1 MLYGIIIII
10 LIVIVEAI
18 FAATDTAF
26 MYINRAEIRQLSKT
40 NKKAKKI
47 MILMEDSNKFFGTI
61 EIGMNMCELLASA
74 VASIT
79 VLEILMSNLEKYTK
93 LNTSIIVMFSVAI
106 VTIILTY
113 VILVFGRVL
122 PKRIARNYPKKVAY
136 ALTPILWIIAKLNYP
151 FERIIDVSTNAISK
165 VFNIKQ
171 EPQERMTEKQLKM
184 IIKEAKDEG
193 VLASLEKRIL
203 MNTIRANNISAKKIM
218 VPLEESYMINIK
230 DDISKILRGIKKEK
244 YTRIPVYKG
253 KKEDIIGIFNLKDIV
268 LEYTET
274 GIQEKEQ
281 IEKLLR
287 EPLFIDKD
295 KKIFDVFKEFQNN
308 NRMIGIVVD
317 EDNTPIGLVSMED
330 ILEKLVGKMF
340 DEDDEK

>member
-1 MLYGIIIII
+1 MLYGIILII
-10 LIVIVEAI
+10 LIVAVKAI
-18 FAATDTAF
+18 FSASDTAF
-26 MYINRAEIRQLSKT
+26 TYINRAEIKQLSKT
-40 NKKAKKI
+40 DKKAQKI
-47 MILMEDSNKFFGTI
+47 LTLMEDSNKFFGAI
-61 EIGMNMCELLASA
+61 EVGFNVCELLASA
-74 VASIT
+74 IASVT
-79 VLEILMSNLEKYTK
+79 VLEVLMGALRE
-93 LNTSIIVMFSVAI
+93 LGINTNIAVVLS
-106 VTIILTY
+106 VTIITIILSY
-113 VILVFGRVL
+113 FMLVFGTLL
-122 PKRIARNYPKKVAY
+122 PKRIARNHPKKVAD
-136 ALTPILWIIAKLNYP
+136 ALTPILWIFTKLNYP
-151 FERIIDVSTNAISK
+151 FEKIMDVSTNTLSK
-165 VFNIKQ
+165 IFNINQ
-171 EPQERMTEKQLKM
+171 EPQERMTEKQLKT

-193 VLASLEKRIL
+193 VLASLEKKIL
-203 MNTIRANNISAKKIM
+203 MNTIRANNISVKKIM
-218 VPLEESYMINIK
+218 VPLEEAYMININ
-230 DDISKILRGIKKEK
+230 DDISKILKGIKKEK

-253 KKEDIIGIFNLKDIV
+253 KKEEIIGIFNLKDIV

-317 EDNTPIGLVSMED
+317 EHNTPIGLVAMED